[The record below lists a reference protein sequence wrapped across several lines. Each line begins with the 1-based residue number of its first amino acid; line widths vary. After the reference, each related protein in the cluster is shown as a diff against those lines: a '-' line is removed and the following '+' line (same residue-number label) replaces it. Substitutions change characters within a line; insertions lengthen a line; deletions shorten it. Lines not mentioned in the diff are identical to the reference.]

1 MDGGLLMVGRRAS
14 RVRASRRFVAAALLL
29 GLGPVAF
36 PAGRGG
42 LAVAAPE
49 VVSVP
54 EVVDLP
60 EAEARAMLG
69 RAGFQVAVQDAPG
82 DPAGTVATQQPGG
95 FWWAARGS
103 TVTIGVRRG
112 SGAGVRIGPAPRPEG
127 PVPVPPGPLPR
138 GPVTPDSGPTVV
150 VPSVLGLDA
159 DSATQQ
165 VQTAGLVP
173 LVNVVSSDPA
183 NADKVIGQEPAA
195 GAVVARNSNVT
206 VLVGRRGAGSLLE
219 NEVPDLVRLSEGD
232 ARRALE
238 QAGYGVLVKDRLA
251 AEAVGLVVDQ
261 EPRAGSR
268 LLRGRAVT
276 IVVGRLLLLPIRV
289 PETVGLD
296 AATAEQALRASG
308 FAVEQSYAVSL
319 PGSAGRVLSQDPA
332 GSTLAN
338 RGSTVRLMV
347 GRPTGAA
354 SVPVPAL
361 VGRTADQARADL
373 AAVGLVARPR
383 EVPPAAGEPP
393 GRVRGQSPAAGTAVP
408 RGSEVAIDV
417 AGGPPPVQTFPLPGY
432 VGMDLP
438 AAQADLQTRG
448 LRVVVTLARGTVE
461 GKVLSQTPVADSAVV
476 AGTQVTLVVSH
487 VPTLG
492 AVTLL
497 DPASGTSLPKN
508 YGVTF
513 TWSPVPDAEDYEF
526 EIMVNKDEVWVVA
539 DHDMVRATFKRPHST
554 KKGFYQWHVR
564 ARAEGGNVVGPWSE
578 WRRLNIR

>member
-1 MDGGLLMVGRRAS
+1 MRGRRRSFGLPRKA
-14 RVRASRRFVAAALLL
+14 RFVALTAALAGSL
-29 GLGPVAF
+29 PFAF
-36 PAGRGG
+36 PAGRAG
-42 LAVAAPE
+42 LAAAAPDLA
-49 VVSVP
+49 SVP
-54 EVVDLP
+54 EVIDLP
-60 EAEARAMLG
+60 EAEAGALLT
-69 RAGFQVAVQDAPG
+69 RAGFQVVVQDAPG
-82 DPAGTVATQQPGG
+82 EPAGTVAIQQPGG

-112 SGAGVRIGPAPRPEG
+112 SGARVGPAPRPEG
-127 PVPVPPGPLPR
+127 PVPVPPGPR
-138 GPVTPDSGPTVV
+138 VTGPAGATAV

-159 DSATQQ
+159 DSASQQ

-195 GAVVARNSNVT
+195 GSVVARGSNVT

-219 NEVPDLVRLSEGD
+219 NEVPDLVRLSESE
-232 ARRALE
+232 ARRTLE

-251 AEAVGLVVDQ
+251 AETVGLVVDQ
-261 EPRAGSR
+261 EPAAGSR

-296 AATAEQALRASG
+296 AATAEQALRSTG
-308 FAVEQSYAVSL
+308 FAVEQTYAVSL

-332 GSTLAN
+332 GGANAN

-354 SVPVPAL
+354 TVPVPAV

-373 AAVGLVARPR
+373 VAAGLVMTAR

-393 GRVRGQSPAAGTAVP
+393 GRVRGQSPAAGTPVP
-408 RGSEVAIDV
+408 RGSEVAVDV
-417 AGGPPPVQTFPLPGY
+417 AGGPPPVQTFPLPNY

-438 AAQADLQTRG
+438 AAQADLQARA
-448 LRVVVTLARGTVE
+448 LRVVVTLARGPVE
-461 GKVLSQTPVADSAVV
+461 GKVVAQTPVEGSAVV

-492 AVTLL
+492 AVVLL
-497 DPASGTSLPKN
+497 DPPTGTSLPKN

-513 TWSPVPDAEDYEF
+513 TWTPVPDAEDYEF

-539 DHDMVRATFKRPHST
+539 DHDMVRTTFKRPHST

-564 ARAEGGNVVGPWSE
+564 ARREGGNVAGPWSE
-578 WRRLNIR
+578 WRRLNIH